1 MSVQQ
6 AIDKSVSII
15 QGDLKSSL
23 AIYPG
28 TFDPITNGH
37 LDLVKRG
44 KRIFGEIIIAVAPN
58 PKKQPLFTIEERL
71 RLIRESIAGM
81 EDVTVESFNGLL
93 VDYVRSRKAIAIIRG
108 LRAVSDF
115 EYELQIALMNR
126 RLDPEIETVFM
137 MPSEEYSFLTSS
149 LVKEVSSFGGSVKG
163 LVPEV
168 VEKALREKF
177 NR

>member
-1 MSVQQ
+1 MR
-6 AIDKSVSII
+6 
-15 QGDLKSSL
+15 L

-37 LDLVKRG
+37 LDLLRRG
-44 KRIFGEIIIAVAPN
+44 IRIFDEVIIAVAPN
-58 PKKQPLFTIEERL
+58 PKKQPLFALDERL
-71 RLIRESIAGM
+71 RLIRESINGIGN
-81 EDVTVESFNGLL
+81 VKVEAFNGLL
-93 VDYVRSRKAIAIIRG
+93 VDYAASKGAIAIIRG

-126 RLDPEIETVFM
+126 RLNADIETVFM

-168 VEKALREKF
+168 VERALQEKF
-177 NR
+177 KIIEDIVE